1 MWPTQL
7 ERIDSVLTLDSLS
20 EPVNPKMPE
29 DSSIELSHV
38 CFSYDFEKNNSISS
52 ELNRNFPSSEGVT
65 SETSLS
71 SSGVS
76 QIETGKDKE
85 NISSSQTENEEE
97 ISAVIDGD
105 VIKDVSL
112 RIEPGQIGCFLSGR
126 PEEINLLW
134 RVLLPDF
141 LTREAEALKSAE

>member
-1 MWPTQL
+1 MIVADSL

-20 EPVNPKMPE
+20 EPLNPKMPK

-71 SSGVS
+71 SSGAVS
-76 QIETGKDKE
+76 YTHLSGG
-85 NISSSQTENEEE
+85 NE
-97 ISAVIDGD
+97 
-105 VIKDVSL
+105 KNVSL
-112 RIEPGQIGCFLSGR
+112 FCGNIIADFKKSSVFYS
-126 PEEINLLW
+126 LLKFFF
-134 RVLLPDF
+134 RDVGF
-141 LTREAEALKSAE
+141 